1 MKNKVGIFLALSALF
16 VVGLALSSFDGGKSI
31 EATEST
37 ESTSFDASGVGG
49 YMQFNYRLDT
59 LTNAETNILTI
70 GRRDN
75 TVWNTVTNPTNF
87 LSLYTLDV
95 KVKTASLSGTH
106 SVKVALDGC
115 NVTSGT
121 SAGWVGLDSITTT
134 AVNSVQLRTTDATAT
149 RYRVRV
155 IGSGTMSS
163 TYQVYVFAKKKN

>member
-1 MKNKVGIFLALSALF
+1 MKNKLHIFFGISAVFVLAMC
-16 VVGLALSSFDGGKSI
+16 LSSFGDGNNS
-31 EATEST
+31 EATDAVENM
-37 ESTSFDASGVGG
+37 EASGVGG
-49 YMQFNYRLDT
+49 YAQFNYRLDT

-75 TVWNTVTNPTNF
+75 SVWNTVTNPTNF

-106 SVKVALDGC
+106 SVKVALDAC
-115 NVTSGT
+115 DVTSGT
-121 SAGWVGLDSITTT
+121 SSGWVGIDSITTT

-149 RYRVRV
+149 RYRIRV

-163 TYQVYVFAKKKN
+163 TYQVWAFFKKKN